1 MLSNFFQIFLLISP
15 VFLLIILGNFL
26 RRIKVPDISFWEI
39 NDKLCYWVLIPALL
53 FHYISQINLS
63 SEMLYSYSIIIY
75 VGFFIAILN
84 VLILGKL
91 LGYPPERWTSIL
103 QGAVR
108 QNAFIALAITG
119 SLFGDEG
126 LKIASIFMLIYV
138 PSINIIIV
146 TTMVMNFGQSKKNV
160 SNNEFITVF
169 VELSKNPFILAM
181 ITGLIFSIIQSEK
194 FARIIG
200 TGSYLPPKIVTNFD
214 LEKTLDTSDEWI
226 TARTGIKER
235 RIVTDQNTCDLA
247 FEASIKA
254 LAMAELKPDD
264 IDLIILSTTTPDKIF
279 PATATILQNRLGAIC
294 PAFDLQAVCA
304 GFVFALTTAQ
314 QYIENGAAKNILVVG
329 SETMSRIVDW
339 NDRSTA
345 ILFADGAGAVILS
358 ADNNTG
364 IKHSKLY
371 SDGNYL
377 SSLHVNNNRINE
389 LGTIEM
395 EGNEV
400 FKIAVNKLSEVAEET
415 LTDCNMTSEDIH
427 WMVPHQANIR
437 IINAI
442 AKRIKLPLDKVIL
455 TLDKHGNTSAA
466 SIPLALDTG
475 VRDGRIKKGDTLL
488 FEGIGGGFSWGSILL
503 EY

>member
-1 MLSNFFQIFLLISP
+1 
-15 VFLLIILGNFL
+15 
-26 RRIKVPDISFWEI
+26 
-39 NDKLCYWVLIPALL
+39 
-53 FHYISQINLS
+53 
-63 SEMLYSYSIIIY
+63 
-75 VGFFIAILN
+75 
-84 VLILGKL
+84 
-91 LGYPPERWTSIL
+91 
-103 QGAVR
+103 
-108 QNAFIALAITG
+108 
-119 SLFGDEG
+119 
-126 LKIASIFMLIYV
+126 
-138 PSINIIIV
+138 
-146 TTMVMNFGQSKKNV
+146 
-160 SNNEFITVF
+160 
-169 VELSKNPFILAM
+169 
-181 ITGLIFSIIQSEK
+181 
-194 FARIIG
+194 
-200 TGSYLPPKIVTNFD
+200 
-214 LEKTLDTSDEWI
+214 
-226 TARTGIKER
+226 
-235 RIVTDQNTCDLA
+235 
-247 FEASIKA
+247 
-254 LAMAELKPDD
+254 
-264 IDLIILSTTTPDKIF
+264 
-279 PATATILQNRLGAIC
+279 
-294 PAFDLQAVCA
+294 
-304 GFVFALTTAQ
+304 
-314 QYIENGAAKNILVVG
+314 
-329 SETMSRIVDW
+329 MSGVVDW

-371 SDGNYL
+371 SDGKYL

-488 FEGIGGGFSWGSILL
+488 FEWIGGGFSWGSVLL

>member
-1 MLSNFFQIFLLISP
+1 M
-15 VFLLIILGNFL
+15 
-26 RRIKVPDISFWEI
+26 K
-39 NDKLCYWVLIPALL
+39 
-53 FHYISQINLS
+53 
-63 SEMLYSYSIIIY
+63 
-75 VGFFIAILN
+75 
-84 VLILGKL
+84 
-91 LGYPPERWTSIL
+91 
-103 QGAVR
+103 
-108 QNAFIALAITG
+108 
-119 SLFGDEG
+119 
-126 LKIASIFMLIYV
+126 
-138 PSINIIIV
+138 
-146 TTMVMNFGQSKKNV
+146 
-160 SNNEFITVF
+160 
-169 VELSKNPFILAM
+169 
-181 ITGLIFSIIQSEK
+181 K

-200 TGSYLPPKIVTNFD
+200 TGSYLPPKVVTNFD

-247 FEASIKA
+247 LEASIKA
-254 LAMAELKPDD
+254 LSMAKLKPEE

-279 PATATILQNRLGAIC
+279 PATATILQNRLGASC

-371 SDGNYL
+371 SDGSYL
-377 SSLHVNNNRINE
+377 SSLHVNNKRINE

>member
-1 MLSNFFQIFLLISP
+1 M
-15 VFLLIILGNFL
+15 
-26 RRIKVPDISFWEI
+26 
-39 NDKLCYWVLIPALL
+39 
-53 FHYISQINLS
+53 
-63 SEMLYSYSIIIY
+63 
-75 VGFFIAILN
+75 
-84 VLILGKL
+84 
-91 LGYPPERWTSIL
+91 
-103 QGAVR
+103 
-108 QNAFIALAITG
+108 
-119 SLFGDEG
+119 
-126 LKIASIFMLIYV
+126 
-138 PSINIIIV
+138 
-146 TTMVMNFGQSKKNV
+146 KKY
-160 SNNEFITVF
+160 
-169 VELSKNPFILAM
+169 
-181 ITGLIFSIIQSEK
+181 
-194 FARIIG
+194 ARITG
-200 TGSYLPPKIVTNFD
+200 TGSYLPTKVVTNFD

-235 RIVTDQNTCDLA
+235 RIVTDQDTCDLA
-247 FEASIKA
+247 LEASIKA
-254 LAMAELKPDD
+254 LSMAKLKPEE

-279 PATATILQNRLGAIC
+279 PATATMLQNRLGASC

-314 QYIENGAAKNILVVG
+314 QYIENGSAKNILVVG

>member
-1 MLSNFFQIFLLISP
+1 M
-15 VFLLIILGNFL
+15 
-26 RRIKVPDISFWEI
+26 
-39 NDKLCYWVLIPALL
+39 
-53 FHYISQINLS
+53 
-63 SEMLYSYSIIIY
+63 
-75 VGFFIAILN
+75 
-84 VLILGKL
+84 
-91 LGYPPERWTSIL
+91 
-103 QGAVR
+103 
-108 QNAFIALAITG
+108 
-119 SLFGDEG
+119 
-126 LKIASIFMLIYV
+126 
-138 PSINIIIV
+138 
-146 TTMVMNFGQSKKNV
+146 KN
-160 SNNEFITVF
+160 
-169 VELSKNPFILAM
+169 
-181 ITGLIFSIIQSEK
+181 
-194 FARIIG
+194 FARITG

-235 RIVTDQNTCDLA
+235 RIVTSESTCDLA
-247 FEASIKA
+247 LEASLKA
-254 LAMAELKPDD
+254 LSMAEIKSED

-279 PATATILQNRLGAIC
+279 PATATMLQNRLGASC

-304 GFVFALTTAQ
+304 GFVFALSAAQ
-314 QYIENGAAKNILVVG
+314 QYIENGSAKNVLVVG
-329 SETMSRIVDW
+329 SETMSKIVDW

-358 ADNNTG
+358 ADKNTG

-415 LTDCNMTSEDIH
+415 LTECNMTSEEID

-442 AKRIKLPLDKVIL
+442 AKRIKLPLDKIIL

-466 SIPLALDTG
+466 SIPLALDEG

-488 FEGIGGGFSWGSILL
+488 FEGIGGGFSWGSILT
-503 EY
+503 EF